1 MPRVAAP
8 SDVREAI
15 LDAAMRLMEWHGYRK
30 MTMDDIAQEAQI
42 GKATIYG
49 YFNSK
54 EDVALSVVDRK
65 RKVILEQCRAI
76 LAADAPPEAR
86 LRQMVAGIV
95 LSGFDSACRYRQS
108 LDETLASLRAVV
120 LSRRDEW
127 NAELAQLLAVVIQ
140 EGCDQ
145 GVFACD
151 NADSAAQTL
160 ITCVSGLSPT
170 NLSPRELGSREEI
183 AIRAQ
188 QVIDLVLTGLNTRL

>member
-8 SDVREAI
+8 PDVREAI
-15 LDAAMRLMEWHGYRK
+15 LEAAMRLMEWHGYRK

-49 YFNSK
+49 YFSSK
-54 EDVALSVVDRK
+54 EDVALSVIDRK
-65 RKVILEQCRAI
+65 RRVILEQCRAV
-76 LAADAPPEAR
+76 LASDAPVEAR

-95 LSGFDSACRYRQS
+95 LNGFDSACRYRQS
-108 LDETLASLRAVV
+108 LDETLASLRSVV
-120 LSRRDEW
+120 LLRRDEW
-127 NAELAQLLAVVIQ
+127 NAELAEPLAVVLQ

-145 GVFACD
+145 GIFACTD
-151 NADSAAQTL
+151 AHSAARTL

-183 AIRAQ
+183 AARTHQI
-188 QVIDLVLTGLNTRL
+188 VDLILTGLKTRS